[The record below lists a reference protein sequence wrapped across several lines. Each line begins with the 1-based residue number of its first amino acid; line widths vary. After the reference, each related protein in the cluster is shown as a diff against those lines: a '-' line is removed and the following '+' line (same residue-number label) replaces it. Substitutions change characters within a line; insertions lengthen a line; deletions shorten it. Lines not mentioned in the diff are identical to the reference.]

1 MVTFTAQCPQAKMSG
16 AEAAMMYIIS
26 CKFRSST
33 NYNTFRALSSF
44 LLIYLFTYFFV
55 LCKLGQLNM
64 IKVS

>member
-1 MVTFTAQCPQAKMSG
+1 MVTFTVQCPQAKMSG

-33 NYNTFRALSSF
+33 NYNTFRALSSL
-44 LLIYLFTYFFV
+44 LLIYLFIV
-55 LCKLGQLNM
+55 LCKSGQLNM